1 MLLSKLELL
10 ESRHRRKLHKHIKE
24 AESNGLFKS
33 LLLSKPLRKTKI
45 SGDSNRKHLVCLQ
58 THKHL
63 TDKPSEKTAQN
74 FQPKP
79 TISIK
84 YQNVLYQREVLME
97 QEVKPQ

>member
-45 SGDSNRKHLVCLQ
+45 SDDVCLQ

-63 TDKPSEKTAQN
+63 TDKPSEKTGQN